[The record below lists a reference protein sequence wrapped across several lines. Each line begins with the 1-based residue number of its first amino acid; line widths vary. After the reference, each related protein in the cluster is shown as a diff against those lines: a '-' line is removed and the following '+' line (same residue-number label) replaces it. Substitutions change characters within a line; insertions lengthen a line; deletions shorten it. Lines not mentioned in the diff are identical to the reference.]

1 MVGKES
7 SNQTVVKREVEI
19 EASPDEVWEAVTDPG
34 RWLGD
39 DVDAP
44 DGMEVGAEIVVRDAE
59 GERRGRV
66 ESADPPGRLV
76 WWWWREDEPATRVEV
91 LVVAAPAATRV
102 VVVETLP
109 ASVPVLS
116 AGWAPRLQ
124 MLAAAANAL
133 VCV

>member
-1 MVGKES
+1 MVGKQD

-19 EASPDEVWEAVTDPG
+19 EASPDEVWEAVTAPE
-34 RWLGD
+34 RWLGEE
-39 DVDAP
+39 VEAP
-44 DGMEVGAEIVVRDAE
+44 DGMEAGAEIVVRDE
-59 GERRGRV
+59 TGERHGRV
-66 ESADPPGRLV
+66 ESADPGRLV

-109 ASVPVLS
+109 ATVPVLS